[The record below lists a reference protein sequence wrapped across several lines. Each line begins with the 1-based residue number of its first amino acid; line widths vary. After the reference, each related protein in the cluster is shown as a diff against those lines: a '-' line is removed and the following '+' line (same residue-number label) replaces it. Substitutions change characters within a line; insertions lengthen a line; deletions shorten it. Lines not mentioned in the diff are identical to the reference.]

1 MKKERQLN
9 LPLLSWPGFSE
20 PEKLVPFRGF
30 SRGGTKIQGE
40 LGSGESVTAPK
51 NAPKEKAAWDPCS
64 WNARLL
70 LRWDGQLLDLV
81 VMKTILTFMWHLESA
96 FKIIYIHR
104 PITNQNIAL
113 FHSHSHFHILLTKE
127 WCHCGGAEGLARG
140 LGQAFRS
147 LEAGLTTCY
156 RMLELCYWKL

>member
-1 MKKERQLN
+1 MGGLKSKGNLEVVSRQQ
-9 LPLLSWPGFSE
+9 PLRTRPRRKLRETPA
-20 PEKLVPFRGF
+20 PE
-30 SRGGTKIQGE
+30 TQG
-40 LGSGESVTAPK
+40 
-51 NAPKEKAAWDPCS
+51 
-64 WNARLL
+64 LL

-113 FHSHSHFHILLTKE
+113 FHSHSHFHVLLTKE
-127 WCHCGGAEGLARG
+127 WCHCRGAEGLARG

-156 RMLELCYWKL
+156 RMLELCY